1 MAKKADILTPENLL
15 RVQGWARD
23 GLTLEDI
30 AKNLDIA
37 KSTLCKWKDE
47 EKELSDALKIGRDV
61 ADRVIENALYKAA
74 TEGNITAQIFW
85 LKNRKPQQW
94 RDGKA
99 LEIAGQMETTQKTP
113 DRLVFV
119 GTFNEEGITNPHYLA
134 ACRWKNQNM
143 DDAFETWKQNH
154 ITEYDALVAACD
166 EELQAKK
173 AEGGAAV

>member
-1 MAKKADILTPENLL
+1 MAKKADILTPENIL

-23 GLTLEDI
+23 GLTLDEI

-74 TEGNITAQIFW
+74 AEGNITAQIFW
-85 LKNRKPQQW
+85 LKNRNPQQW

-99 LEIAGQMETTQKTP
+99 LEIAGQVETAAH
-113 DRLVFV
+113 DVRIVFGGEAEREIV
-119 GTFNEEGITNPHYLA
+119 NPYYLA
-134 ACRWKNQNM
+134 AKRIKEKHGEEWF
-143 DDAFETWKQNH
+143 DSWKQNN
-154 ITEYDALVAACD
+154 ISAYDELVKECTEEINAR
-166 EELQAKK
+166 QS
-173 AEGGAAV
+173 EGGAAV

>member
-1 MAKKADILTPENLL
+1 MAKKADILTPENIL

-23 GLTLEDI
+23 GLTLDEI

-74 TEGNITAQIFW
+74 AEGNPTCMIFW
-85 LKNRKPQQW
+85 LKNRKSQQW

-99 LEIAGQMETTQKTP
+99 LELAGSIETASH
-113 DRLVFV
+113 DVRIVF
-119 GTFNEEGITNPHYLA
+119 GGEDESQITNAYYLA
-134 ACRWKNQNM
+134 RKRIIHEMEDEWFRRWQQNNLAEYESRVA
-143 DDAFETWKQNH
+143 DCQAEIDARQ
-154 ITEYDALVAACD
+154 
-166 EELQAKK
+166 
-173 AEGGAAV
+173 AEGGAAE

>member
-1 MAKKADILTPENLL
+1 MAKKADILTPENIL

-23 GLTLEDI
+23 GLTLDEI

-74 TEGNITAQIFW
+74 AEGNPTCMIFW
-85 LKNRKPQQW
+85 LKNRKSQQW

-99 LEIAGQMETTQKTP
+99 LEIAGQIETAPQ
-113 DRLVFV
+113 DFRVVF
-119 GTFNEEGITNPHYLA
+119 GGEDESKITNAYYLA
-134 ACRWKNQNM
+134 RKRIIHELEDEWFKRWQQNNLEAYEAKVA
-143 DDAFETWKQNH
+143 DCQAEIDARKEK
-154 ITEYDALVAACD
+154 
-166 EELQAKK
+166 
-173 AEGGAAV
+173 EGGAAE

>member
-1 MAKKADILTPENLL
+1 MAKKADILTPENIL

-23 GLTLEDI
+23 GLTLDEI

-74 TEGNITAQIFW
+74 AEGNITAQIFW

-99 LEIAGQMETTQKTP
+99 LEIAGQLETAQPIVNLSFAP
-113 DRLVFV
+113 D
-119 GTFNEEGITNPHYLA
+119 EENITNPYYLA
-134 ACRWKNQNM
+134 EQRIIKAHSREWLGR
-143 DDAFETWKQNH
+143 WKQNNLN
-154 ITEYDALVAACD
+154 EYDDMVAACD
-166 EELQAKK
+166 EEIKARQ
-173 AEGGAAV
+173 AEGGAV